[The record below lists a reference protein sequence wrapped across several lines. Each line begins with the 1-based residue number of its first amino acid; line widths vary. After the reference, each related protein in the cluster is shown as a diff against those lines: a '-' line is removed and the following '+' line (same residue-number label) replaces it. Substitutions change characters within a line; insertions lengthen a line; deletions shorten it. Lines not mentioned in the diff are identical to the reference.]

1 MPPTIRVLM
10 ITSEWPT
17 VGQPRTTHFIKRQAD
32 FLKAAGIDVDVFH
45 FQGHKNPLKYLRAWT
60 QAQRRLAHE
69 RYDLVHAQFG
79 QSGVL
84 ALPKRIPLVVT
95 FRGSDLLGI
104 VGDKDGHY
112 TPQGRIGQKVSRMVA
127 SRADAVIVV
136 SEEMKTHLLPSIPAH
151 VIPSGIDFDLFRC
164 MSQEE
169 ARLRLGLPLNE
180 RLVLFVGRPTQA
192 RKRFEISERAVEILN
207 RSLPSK
213 LIIAWGVDHADMP
226 TYMNACDVLV
236 FTSMQEGSPN
246 AVKEAL
252 ACNLPVVSVPVGD
265 VAMRIQGIEGCQ
277 LCADDSPE
285 TVAASL
291 ERVLRRGQ
299 RSASRERVKNLDE
312 KIITA
317 QVIRIYQST
326 LVKRRQPD
334 LRELAVPTNT

>member
-60 QAQRRLAHE
+60 QAQRRLARE

-79 QSGVL
+79 QSGLL

-104 VGDKDGHY
+104 VGDKDGRY
-112 TPQGRIGQKVSRMVA
+112 TPQGKIGQKISRMVA

-136 SEEMKTHLLPSIPAH
+136 SEQMKTHLPSSIAAH
-151 VIPSGIDFDLFRC
+151 VIPSGIDFGLFRC

-291 ERVLRRGQ
+291 EQVLRRGQ
-299 RSASRERVKNLDE
+299 RSVSRERVKNLDE
-312 KIITA
+312 KIITG

>member
-32 FLKAAGIDVDVFH
+32 FLKTAGIDVDVFH
-45 FQGHKNPLKYLRAWT
+45 FQGRKNPLKYLRAWT
-60 QAQRRLAHE
+60 QAQGRLARE

-79 QSGVL
+79 QSGLL

-104 VGDKDGHY
+104 VGDKDGRY
-112 TPQGRIGQKVSRMVA
+112 TPQGKIGQKISRMVA

-136 SEEMKTHLLPSIPAH
+136 SEQMKTHLPPSIPAH

-213 LIIAWGVDHADMP
+213 LIIAWGVDHAEMP

-285 TVAASL
+285 SVAAAL

-312 KIITA
+312 KIITG

-326 LVKRRQPD
+326 LVKRRHPD

>member
-1 MPPTIRVLM
+1 MPPTIRVFM

-60 QAQRRLAHE
+60 QAQRRLARE

-79 QSGVL
+79 QSGLL

-104 VGDKDGHY
+104 VGDKDGRY
-112 TPQGRIGQKVSRMVA
+112 TPQGKIGQKISRMVA

-136 SEEMKTHLLPSIPAH
+136 SEQMKTHLPSSIAAH

-291 ERVLRRGQ
+291 EQVLRRGQ
-299 RSASRERVKNLDE
+299 RSVSRERVKNLDE
-312 KIITA
+312 KIITG